1 MKNFTEV
8 GMGIFILNEIHVI
21 LYGVGE
27 VEKEKN
33 IENIILYM
41 NLEEVMKIERLP

>member
-1 MKNFTEV
+1 MKF
-8 GMGIFILNEIHVI
+8 MLFFR
-21 LYGVGE
+21 E

-41 NLEEVMKIERLP
+41 NLEEVMKIDRLQSM

>member
-1 MKNFTEV
+1 MCISFMKNFTEV

-27 VEKEKN
+27 VEKEKT
-33 IENIILYM
+33 
-41 NLEEVMKIERLP
+41 